1 MSRLSLI
8 PMFSLILLGNHSF
21 AQTDSLFLTR
31 ATTTLTRQPAQEK
44 VYLHLDK
51 PNYTFGDTIWYKA
64 YTVIGQKHQLSA
76 LSGVLYVEL
85 ISPKDSL
92 VTRQALP
99 LASGVSWSEIPL
111 DHALKQ
117 GTYRLR
123 AYTRWM
129 QNKPEYIDEQR
140 IRIGG
145 IAPQTTNKAT
155 TEPPDIQFFPE
166 GGELVNGVRSRVAV
180 KCTGTN
186 GLGENIKGTVQDN
199 TGNVVADFTTQ
210 HLGMGTFALI
220 PEAGK
225 TYKAIITLPGE

>member
-1 MSRLSLI
+1 MGLFSCFSAAAQIDSAFLS
-8 PMFSLILLGNHSF
+8 
-21 AQTDSLFLTR
+21 R
-31 ATTTLTRQPAQEK
+31 ATATLTRQPAQEK
-44 VYLHLDK
+44 IYLHLDK
-51 PNYTFGDTIWYKA
+51 PNYAFGDTIWYKA

-111 DHALKQ
+111 EHNLKQ

-129 QNKPEYIDEQR
+129 QNKPEYIDEQK

-155 TEPPDIQFFPE
+155 TEQPDIQFFPE